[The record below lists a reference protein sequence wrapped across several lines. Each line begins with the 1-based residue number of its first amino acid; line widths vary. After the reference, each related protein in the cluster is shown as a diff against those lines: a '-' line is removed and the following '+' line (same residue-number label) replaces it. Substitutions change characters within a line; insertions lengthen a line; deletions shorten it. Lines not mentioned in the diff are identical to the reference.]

1 MFLCNVADKINRIT
15 KLVTLLEWKKKKCWT
30 ASVELML
37 PDSNR
42 NHRREGT
49 IANHMLCEVSTWL
62 SQRSWMLKHYFYRCE
77 YSSLTTTFHNHS
89 EFTVHEWVSLHSK
102 INLPFSKVPKLWC
115 LCTHRNGPVGSA
127 VCVFT
132 FDTHSNDLHRVFNGR
147 YLQRRGTTNW
157 VSVPNIPF
165 TVS

>member
-1 MFLCNVADKINRIT
+1 M
-15 KLVTLLEWKKKKCWT
+15 LLEWKKKKKCWT

-42 NHRREGT
+42 NHRRDGT
-49 IANHMLCEVSTWL
+49 IANYMLCEVSTWL
-62 SQRSWMLKHYFYRCE
+62 SQRLKVLKHCFYRCE
-77 YSSLTTTFHNHS
+77 YLALPPHS
-89 EFTVHEWVSLHSK
+89 VINVVWYEFTAHECYDKFPYTAKSIYLFKKFPNSK
-102 INLPFSKVPKLWC
+102 LLC
-115 LCTHRNGPVGSA
+115 LYTHRNGPVGSA